1 MATDFRLKT
10 DFNTDSCSQLWR
22 RLLSMS
28 GFILLLLAL
37 IPIASAHEGTE
48 TMGITRWH
56 GIGILLLGVLVVTI
70 AVIAKRTERT
80 TPTTALS
87 GILFGLAIAIFGAVL
102 FEGLSPDP
110 SYAVSSMPFP
120 RFWYKPLSLGLGLG
134 IAVISF
140 VVGWLRWT
148 TRPRY
153 TFFGILMGLWVA
165 YPELITGQG
174 SDTHPLGYAIVLVT
188 PIFVG
193 YILWKD
199 AWPVLRTVLVD
210 SVARRFG
217 IGVGVLTG
225 LFFASVSGYISFLP
239 EEGFPQEVTVV
250 VLPSNYQLVRWST
263 LEVAIPQIPFFI
275 ALSMGLV
282 LIVGLLSV
290 LVGLNA
296 AMIARQWRLEQRA
309 GMVEGTAGTGAIVGS
324 CTCGCCGPLVAKIAI
339 LAAGPSIAAPL
350 YWIFVDTASPLS
362 PLFIIVSIVLFTGS
376 LVYSVENAR
385 IPGQRTSISE
395 PTDI

>member
-1 MATDFRLKT
+1 MGAGPDP
-10 DFNTDSCSQLWR
+10 DSYTQLWR
-22 RLLSMS
+22 RLLSTFGITLS
-28 GFILLLLAL
+28 LLAL
-37 IPIASAHEGTE
+37 TPIVSAHDGTE
-48 TMGITRWH
+48 PLGLTKWH
-56 GIGILLLGVLVVTI
+56 GIGILFFGVLVVII
-70 AVIAKRTERT
+70 AVFAKRTEYVK
-80 TPTTALS
+80 PTAALS

-102 FEGLSPDP
+102 FEGLSPD
-110 SYAVSSMPFP
+110 STYAASSMPFP
-120 RFWYKPLSLGLGLG
+120 RSWYKPLSLGLGLG

-140 VVGWLRWT
+140 VIGWLRWT

-165 YPELITGQG
+165 YPELIPGQSSG
-174 SDTHPLGYAIVLVT
+174 THPLGYAIVLVT

-199 AWPVLRTVLVD
+199 TWPVLRTVLVD
-210 SVARRFG
+210 PVARRFG
-217 IGVGVLTG
+217 IGVGLLTG

-275 ALSMGLV
+275 AVSIGLV
-282 LIVGLLSV
+282 IVVGLLSV
-290 LVGLNA
+290 LIGLNA
-296 AMIARQWRLEQRA
+296 AMIARQWRLEQQA
-309 GMVEGTAGTGAIVGS
+309 GMIEGTAGTGAIVGS

-350 YWIFVDTASPLS
+350 YWVFVDTASPLS

-376 LVYSVENAR
+376 LVYSIENAR
-385 IPGQRTSISE
+385 IPGQKPSVSGVA
-395 PTDI
+395 DA

>member
-10 DFNTDSCSQLWR
+10 DFNTDSCSRIWR

-28 GFILLLLAL
+28 GFIFVLLAL
-37 IPIASAHEGTE
+37 IPIASAHDGTE

-56 GIGILLLGVLVVTI
+56 GIGILLSGVLVVAI
-70 AVIAKRTERT
+70 AVIAKRTEYA

-87 GILFGLAIAIFGAVL
+87 GILLGLAIAIFGAVL

-110 SYAVSSMPFP
+110 NYAASSMPFP
-120 RFWYKPLSLGLGLG
+120 RSWYKPLSLGLGLG

-165 YPELITGQG
+165 YPELIPGQG
-174 SDTHPLGYAIVLVT
+174 SGTHPLGYAIVLVT

-296 AMIARQWRLEQRA
+296 AMIARQWRLEQQA
-309 GMVEGTAGTGAIVGS
+309 GMVESTAGTGAIVGS

-350 YWIFVDTASPLS
+350 YWVFVDTASPLS

-385 IPGQRTSISE
+385 ISGQKPSVSGVA
-395 PTDI
+395 DA